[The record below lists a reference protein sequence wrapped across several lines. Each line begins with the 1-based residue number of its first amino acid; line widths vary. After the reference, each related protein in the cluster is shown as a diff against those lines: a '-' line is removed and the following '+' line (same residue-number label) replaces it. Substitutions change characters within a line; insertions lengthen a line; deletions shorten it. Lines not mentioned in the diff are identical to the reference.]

1 MGNADQSEKKEDI
14 IRLLET
20 RAAIEFQI
28 ADKTSLLRSLLNTIK
43 AEADRLTI
51 EEQKALAECE
61 LRIKELTL
69 AFGET
74 VGGSVYQS
82 TYNSGRVT
90 WNNEGLKGYAVAHPE
105 IEQFK
110 REGKPYVSIKRR
122 KNNAS

>member
-1 MGNADQSEKKEDI
+1 MNDADRFGKREDI

-20 RAAIEFQI
+20 KAAIEFQI
-28 ADKTSLLRSLLNTIK
+28 TDKTSLLRSLLNTIK

-61 LRIKELTL
+61 LRIKEETL
-69 AFGET
+69 ALGET

-82 TYNSGRVT
+82 TFNGGRVT

-105 IEQFK
+105 VEQFK

>member
-1 MGNADQSEKKEDI
+1 MSRTEQFEKKEDI
-14 IRLLET
+14 VRLLET
-20 RAAIEFQI
+20 KAAIELQI

-43 AEADRLTI
+43 SEVDRLTI

-61 LRIKELTL
+61 LQIKKLTL
-69 AFGET
+69 AFGGT
-74 VGGSVYQS
+74 VDGSVYQS
-82 TYNSGRVT
+82 TYNGGRVT
-90 WNNEGLKGYAVAHPE
+90 WDSAGLNGFAAAHPE